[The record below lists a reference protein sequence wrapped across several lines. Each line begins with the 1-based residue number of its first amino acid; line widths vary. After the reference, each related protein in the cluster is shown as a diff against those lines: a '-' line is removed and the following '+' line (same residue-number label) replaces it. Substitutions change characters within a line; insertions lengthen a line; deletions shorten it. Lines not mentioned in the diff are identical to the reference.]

1 MHRSTPP
8 VPRVVAV
15 TGGFGHLG
23 QALARAFL
31 QAGDRVVLIGHGGTA
46 PALAPAP
53 ELVLAGVDLADPAS
67 TAAAFARIQDH
78 CGRLDVLVHAA
89 GGYEWERFEGSGA
102 ALWDRLYT
110 MNLRTA
116 VVACQAALPMLLAQG
131 DGRIVCIGAQGAS
144 RGSAGNGPYA
154 ASKAGLLRLVES
166 LADEF
171 KDRRVTVNAVLPS
184 MIDTPRNRH
193 DMPAADFSRWVPAEA
208 IADLILFLASDAARC
223 ITGAAIPIVNRA

>member
-1 MHRSTPP
+1 MDRPSPTPS
-8 VPRVVAV
+8 RVVAV

-23 QALARAFL
+23 QALARAFIE
-31 QAGDRVVLIGHGGTA
+31 AGHRVVLIGHGGTA
-46 PALAPAP
+46 PTLSPAP
-53 ELVLAGVDLADPAS
+53 ELVLAGVDLADAQA
-67 TAAAFARIQDH
+67 TAAAFARIAEH

-89 GGYEWERFEGSGA
+89 GGYEWERFEGSDA

-116 VVACQAALPMLLAQG
+116 VVACQAALPLLLAHG
-131 DGRIVCIGAQGAS
+131 RGRIVCIGAQGAAK
-144 RGSAGNGPYA
+144 GSAGNGPYT

-184 MIDTPRNRH
+184 MIDTPRNRA
-193 DMPAADFSRWVPAEA
+193 DMPTSDFSRWVPASA
-208 IADLILFLASDAARC
+208 IAELILFLASDAAEC